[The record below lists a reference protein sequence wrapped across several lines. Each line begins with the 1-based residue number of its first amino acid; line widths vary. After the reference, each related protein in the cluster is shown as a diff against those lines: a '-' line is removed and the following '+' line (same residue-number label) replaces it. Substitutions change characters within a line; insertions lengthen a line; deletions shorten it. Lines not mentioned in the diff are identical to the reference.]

1 MQTRSQT
8 RKGLG
13 SLPLFSPLE
22 NEDHISESGQYSDDS
37 SNNGDI
43 ESFIESDIE
52 SDCDTLEPKSKRL
65 RSSVYM
71 GLFIDAGDMG
81 ELLCG
86 NVRSNINSTR
96 LFSNALTSLSTIS
109 DRDSSDLSDNSSDDG
124 DDDDDAAEDEDQK
137 AEDATSDTDGEV
149 SNKIINQE
157 IEFGK
162 YSSKERRFLK
172 TLDNN
177 EAMYNI
183 NEDKRLTALY
193 KQTMPMKFKIIT
205 ANATDSQKAMLLHK
219 YSQTKDMGS
228 DEKARH
234 MRWLDFAIRLPLG
247 KFSPIPITNM
257 SSNDD
262 IRQFLD
268 GIRSKMDSKIYGH
281 KETKEQILKILA
293 QWISK
298 PSSKGNVIGI
308 YGEKG
313 VGKSKLI
320 KEGVSNA
327 LGLPF
332 AFVPLGGVNDG
343 SLLNGHH
350 VVYEGASFG
359 KIAEILINTQTMNPV
374 IFFDELDKVSKKF
387 DTEIESILTHLTDPV
402 QNEKFQDHYFNG
414 IDLDL
419 SKSLF
424 VFSYNDESLISPIL
438 RDRMITIHVSGYGIE
453 DKIQICQKH
462 LIEEVASE
470 FNIKRSDIIFSDDII
485 KKIVSRVDE
494 EKGVRNL
501 KRGIES
507 IISSINIER
516 YLGNTTLTMPIKITE
531 SHVNKYIKQKKTS
544 VPLLNMYM

>member
-22 NEDHISESGQYSDDS
+22 NEDYISESGQYSDDS

-43 ESFIESDIE
+43 ESFIESDTE
-52 SDCDTLEPKSKRL
+52 SDCDILEPKSKRL

-86 NVRSNINSTR
+86 NVLSNINSTR
-96 LFSNALTSLSTIS
+96 LFSNALTSLNTIS
-109 DRDSSDLSDNSSDDG
+109 DRDSSDLSDNSSDLSE
-124 DDDDDAAEDEDQK
+124 EDEDELNDDLK
-137 AEDATSDTDGEV
+137 DTTSEEGGDV
-149 SNKIINQE
+149 SNKKINQE

>member
-8 RKGLG
+8 RNGLG
-13 SLPLFSPLE
+13 SLPLLPPLDDE
-22 NEDHISESGQYSDDS
+22 VCNSGSGQYFDDS
-37 SNNGDI
+37 SSNGDI
-43 ESFIESDIE
+43 DSFIESDLDSDIE
-52 SDCDTLEPKSKRL
+52 SDCDILEPKSKRL
-65 RSSVYM
+65 RSSVYV
-71 GLFIDAGDMG
+71 GLFMDAGDMG
-81 ELLCG
+81 ELING
-86 NVRSNINSTR
+86 SSRSHNQLISS
-96 LFSNALTSLSTIS
+96 LLSTDNLTTLS
-109 DRDSSDLSDNSSDDG
+109 DRDSSDLSE
-124 DDDDDAAEDEDQK
+124 EDEDELNDDLK
-137 AEDATSDTDGEV
+137 DTTSEEGGDV
-149 SNKIINQE
+149 SNKKVNQE

-162 YSSKERRFLK
+162 YSSKERRYLK

-205 ANATDSQKAMLLHK
+205 ANASDSQKAMLLHK

-247 KFSPIPITNM
+247 KFTSIPITNM

-516 YLGNTTLTMPIKITE
+516 YLGNTTLTLPIKITE

>member
-22 NEDHISESGQYSDDS
+22 NEDYISESGQYSDDS

-43 ESFIESDIE
+43 ESFIESDTE
-52 SDCDTLEPKSKRL
+52 SDCDILEPKSKRL

-86 NVRSNINSTR
+86 NVLSNINSTR
-96 LFSNALTSLSTIS
+96 LFSNALTSLNTIS
-109 DRDSSDLSDNSSDDG
+109 DHDSSDLSDNSSDLSE
-124 DDDDDAAEDEDQK
+124 EDEDELNDDLK
-137 AEDATSDTDGEV
+137 DTTSEEGGDV
-149 SNKIINQE
+149 SNKKINQE

-162 YSSKERRFLK
+162 YSSKERRYLK

-205 ANATDSQKAMLLHK
+205 ANASDSQKAMLLHK